1 MSWHESVYFPY
12 HAANLLVVLLA
23 FSTVQFIKLLTE
35 LNHLSCESNV
45 LLDKLPQRALQRLA
59 FELNPFEAV
68 KERGDAILHLLEFI
82 LHHHMDLNIA
92 GRSIP
97 VIILDGYRAVV
108 RSGICYYREDGYWKD
123 DWWLSVKDS

>member
-82 LHHHMDLNIA
+82 LHHHGFKYSREVYTGYHPRRLPSCCPKWNMLLP
-92 GRSIP
+92 GGW
-97 VIILDGYRAVV
+97 ILEG
-108 RSGICYYREDGYWKD
+108 
-123 DWWLSVKDS
+123 